1 MPRMTDLVAIQ
12 ADFTHI
18 VVEAKSL
25 FTGDTSTMKLPLTL
39 GEFQQGIEKWDA
51 GAYVQNAFP
60 TLNAVQREFLMTG
73 ISESEQATVFAEP
86 DEEDEG

>member
-51 GAYVQNAFP
+51 GAYIQNAFP

-73 ISESEQATVFAEP
+73 ISEEEQEVVFADP
-86 DEEDEG
+86 DEEEDA

>member
-12 ADFTHI
+12 ANFTHI

-25 FTGDTSTMKLPLTL
+25 FSGDTSTMKLPLTL

-51 GAYVQNAFP
+51 GAYVQDAFP

-73 ISESEQATVFAEP
+73 ISAKEQKRVFADP
-86 DEEDEG
+86 DA